1 MQTETHSEAPAQGS
15 PPARDLEPPTREA
28 SRVARESDRRRFAE
42 QGYLVLRHVTDAA
55 DIAQIRALVEPL
67 FTGRVGFREGRQF
80 DMAGA
85 EQDGAAPRLPQIL
98 GPRSYAPE
106 LGRTRLFARAHRLAT
121 ELLGPEARFRF
132 DHVINKPAHDGAVT
146 PWHQDEAFHDPSFH
160 YAEISIWVPL
170 QPVDDEN
177 GCMQF
182 IPGTGGGEVLPHRS
196 PDNDARVHAVECFA
210 GFDPAAAVACPLDVG
225 DCTVH
230 TGRVVH
236 GAGANHSAA
245 PRYAYVMV
253 FERPPQ
259 RRNAP
264 RSFPW
269 QADKL
274 TTRMLRERAWRRRG
288 GYLVLAWRRLR
299 ALAAGVQA
307 GVTRAVSGQPQP

>member
-1 MQTETHSEAPAQGS
+1 MQTEIDCEAVSQESE
-15 PPARDLEPPTREA
+15 
-28 SRVARESDRRRFAE
+28 RRQLAE
-42 QGYLVLRHVTDAA
+42 QGYLVLRGVTDAA
-55 DIAQIRALVEPL
+55 DIARIRALVEPL
-67 FTGRVGFREGRQF
+67 FHGRVGFREGRQF

-106 LGRTRLFARAHRLAT
+106 LGRTRLFTRAHRLAC

-132 DHVINKPAHDGAVT
+132 DHVINKPAYDGAVT

-170 QPVDDEN
+170 QPVDGEN

-182 IPGTGGGEVLPHRS
+182 IPGTGAPSGDCPGADEVLPHRS
-196 PDNDARVHAVECFA
+196 PDNDARVHAVECFE
-210 GFDPAAAVACPLDVG
+210 GFDPACAVACPLEIG

-230 TGRVVH
+230 TGRTVH

-259 RRNAP
+259 RRDAP

-274 TTRMLRERAWRRRG
+274 TPRMLRERAWRRRG

-299 ALAAGVQA
+299 NIVGAQA
-307 GVTRAVSGQPQP
+307 GVGRASGQPQP